1 LGVPIDEGSAKRSE
15 TDVVV
20 VVGCVGVVE
29 EFAALAGCEP
39 LMTFNAIRSPSCVR
53 RSG

>member
-20 VVGCVGVVE
+20 VVGVVE